1 MDNGRTLV
9 FLAFLSIFV
18 GMVFGYP
25 LENGYIHTFL
35 GPVLTPA
42 HAHPHHMAHSTALML
57 MFLSIG
63 VAAAGIFVSYLFY
76 VKNFPA
82 LPEKTV
88 KTFKPIHKF
97 LLNKW
102 YFDELYDFLFVH
114 PIVMLSNILWRAF
127 DVNVV
132 DFTVNAFGRVPMW
145 LSGVVRHVQT
155 GRMQDLSRWL

>member
-1 MDNGRTLV
+1 MLM
-9 FLAFLSIFV
+9 LLSI
-18 GMVFGYP
+18 
-25 LENGYIHTFL
+25 
-35 GPVLTPA
+35 A
-42 HAHPHHMAHSTALML
+42 
-57 MFLSIG
+57 

-76 VKNFPA
+76 VKMYPV

-114 PIVMLSNILWRAF
+114 PIVTISNMLWRGF
-127 DVNVV
+127 DANFI
-132 DFTVNAFGRVPMW
+132 DFIVNAFGRVPMW

-155 GRMQDLSRWL
+155 GRLQTYIFTMAVGVIVLITIFYTV